1 MGSFTKLDNELKQA
15 VFHKAKEISPSEN
28 MFAEINDKIGS
39 INKEEYNMKLNI
51 AKKSRGLLIACA
63 VLALTTGACFAA
75 TKIVGYSGCLD
86 SKFETFPTESQMKK
100 EVGFVPKYVDKFE
113 NGYAFKEAFVG
124 EYEGKDT
131 EDNTVV
137 MLKSAEF
144 TYLKDDAQ
152 VYLNTEEK
160 PKGVEFE
167 NDLKDGEQITV
178 SGGQLVYYCDYL
190 NKMKPGDYVMTEQD
204 KIDEANGTYIF
215 SFGENL
221 DCVKHIQILGWEENS
236 ISYTLE
242 CYDDSLSK
250 DDMLKMVEEIIK
262 K

>member
-1 MGSFTKLDNELKQA
+1 MRSFTKFDTELKQA
-15 VFHKAKEISPSEN
+15 VSHKAMEISPSEN

-51 AKKSRGLLIACA
+51 AKTSKGLLIACA

-75 TKIVGYSGCLD
+75 TKIVNYTGCLD
-86 SKFETFPTESQMKK
+86 SKFETCPTEKQMEK

-113 NGYAFKEAFVG
+113 NGYAFEEAFVG
-124 EYEGKDT
+124 EYEGKDS
-131 EDNTVV
+131 EDNTAV
-137 MLKSAEF
+137 MLKSADF
-144 TYLKDDAQ
+144 TYLKGDAQ
-152 VYLNTEEK
+152 VYLYAMEK
-160 PKGVEFE
+160 PKGVKLD
-167 NDLKDGEQITV
+167 NLLKDGEQITV
-178 SGGQLVYYCDYL
+178 SGSQLVYYTDYL

-204 KIDEANGTYIF
+204 KIDEANGAYIF

-221 DCVKHIQILGWEENS
+221 DCVKHIQIIGWEENS

-250 DDMLKMVEEIIK
+250 DELVKMVEELVK